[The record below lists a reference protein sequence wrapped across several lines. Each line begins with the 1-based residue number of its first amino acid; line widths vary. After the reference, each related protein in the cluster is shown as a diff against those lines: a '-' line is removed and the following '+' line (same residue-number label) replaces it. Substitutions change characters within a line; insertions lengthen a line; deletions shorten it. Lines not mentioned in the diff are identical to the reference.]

1 MSDQFVGEIRIFA
14 GNYAPDGWALC
25 DGQLVSIAQNP
36 ALFAVLGTTY
46 GGDGKT
52 SFALPNLI
60 GRAPMHHGQGQGLS
74 DRTQGEQGGTRTV
87 TLTSTQ
93 MPVHTHI
100 AYGSGQIGN
109 TNNPQG
115 AVWAQPPVQ
124 GKFNK
129 TQTPL
134 YASSGN
140 APMNYSALPTV
151 GGSQPHNN
159 MQPYLGLT
167 FIIATKGIYPPRG

>member
-1 MSDQFVGEIRIFA
+1 MEPFIGEIRIFA
-14 GNYAPDGWALC
+14 GNFPPTGWALC
-25 DGQLVSIAQNP
+25 NGQLMSIAQNT
-36 ALFAVLGTTY
+36 ALFSILGTMY
-46 GGDGKT
+46 GGDGK
-52 SFALPNLI
+52 SNFALPNLM
-60 GRAPMHHGQGQGLS
+60 GRAPLHHGQGPGLS
-74 DRTQGEQGGTRTV
+74 DHTQGEQGGVRTV

-93 MPVHTHI
+93 MPAHTHI
-100 AYGSGQIGN
+100 ANGSGQIGN

-134 YASSGN
+134 YASSSN
-140 APMNYSALPTV
+140 VQMNYSALPTV
-151 GGSQPHNN
+151 GGGQPHNN

-167 FIIATKGIYPPRG
+167 FIIATRGVFPSRE